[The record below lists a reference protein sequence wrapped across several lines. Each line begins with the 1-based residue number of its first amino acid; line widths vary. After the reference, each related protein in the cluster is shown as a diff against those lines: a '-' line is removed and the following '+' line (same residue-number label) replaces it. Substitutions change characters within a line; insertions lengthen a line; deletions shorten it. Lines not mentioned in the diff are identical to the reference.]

1 MIRWRSG
8 PRPLRQKSL
17 QQTRV
22 DGLER
27 TAEFNSVSIQARM
40 GQQRHRGIEGSRWVV
55 GGAARRECG
64 REPGL
69 FEQHPGGKPLGGH
82 LGLEILLQSDAPC
95 APECPIRKVRR
106 FDHPREHLWGKVA
119 QSEPRLDGVGTV
131 VQPPM
136 GRGKPIVAVEPQVR
150 EYMNTHGAPPA
161 AAPRRPGRLDTA
173 REGARGLQTDTGSDA
188 MRMQIVSDLH
198 LEFGN
203 PVPDLAAGVDIVVLA
218 GDLAEIRH
226 PWLLAEAVQAWE
238 GAEHIL
244 YVPGNHE
251 YYGSDIDEGR
261 RILAGQCRIHGV
273 TLLDPGAVTI
283 AGVRF
288 IGATLWT
295 DFRLDGIANEPG
307 AHAEA
312 QRRISDFNGAIRQ
325 REGTRRFTTF
335 ESVRRHEAERAFIER
350 ELTAATET
358 GTTAVVITHHAPT
371 PRSVGPRFEG
381 DPCNAAFASDLEGV
395 IAQYQPPLWIHG
407 HMHNRVDVA
416 LGETRVLCNPAGYN
430 ALANARHGYDPEF
443 CIEIDA
449 GGCA

>member
-1 MIRWRSG
+1 MEHLP
-8 PRPLRQKSL
+8 PRR
-17 QQTRV
+17 
-22 DGLER
+22 
-27 TAEFNSVSIQARM
+27 
-40 GQQRHRGIEGSRWVV
+40 
-55 GGAARRECG
+55 ARR
-64 REPGL
+64 
-69 FEQHPGGKPLGGH
+69 
-82 LGLEILLQSDAPC
+82 A
-95 APECPIRKVRR
+95 
-106 FDHPREHLWGKVA
+106 
-119 QSEPRLDGVGTV
+119 
-131 VQPPM
+131 
-136 GRGKPIVAVEPQVR
+136 
-150 EYMNTHGAPPA
+150 
-161 AAPRRPGRLDTA
+161 GRLDTA

-188 MRMQIVSDLH
+188 MRPQIVSDLH
-198 LEFGN
+198 FEFN
-203 PVPDLAAGVDIVVLA
+203 PVPDLAAGVVVVVA

-238 GAEHIL
+238 SDEHIL

-251 YYGSDIDEGR
+251 YYGADIDEGR
-261 RILAGQCRIHGV
+261 QILAGQCRIHGV

-295 DFRLDGIANEPG
+295 DFRLNGIANEPG

-325 REGTRRFTTF
+325 REGARRFTTF

-358 GTTAVVITHHAPT
+358 GTSAVVITHHAPT

-407 HMHNRVDVA
+407 HMHNRVDVV
-416 LGETRVLCNPAGYN
+416 LGETPLCREASEQEVI
-430 ALANARHGYDPEF
+430 ALIGT
-443 CIEIDA
+443 DA
-449 GGCA
+449 LRAAQDECAWNGLGSKRLLKYVGAPQGGQER